1 MDIKLDET
9 AWAGKERLRL
19 ALMANA
25 SAEVIERQLVQ
36 PDGMCITIA
45 TRIRSEADLSE
56 AFGSD
61 PQRNALRVAYQRAQ
75 ECHDRLQRDDSGTRD
90 VPPPAGLNG
99 LDAIRAT
106 RSEPTLACLATAVL
120 SRRNLAP
127 VKYIFASYQLSGREQ
142 GISWCYF
149 MSEGCF
155 SLLQQFVQRRWYMN
169 DVFLEYARAHSAP
182 SFSDQIE
189 IRSAGQRQA
198 FEAFAAA
205 GFAAGVVWPARTAGE
220 SFVAYLL
227 VAGTGDADGRLQLM
241 KKRHAFRVLAA
252 ELVEWRAE
260 ARARSATDEYRLT
273 PRDLEVLRMLNRGMA
288 AAPIAEALA
297 LSANQVHRRIYPEL
311 VQKLRVRH
319 ISAAAA
325 AARNLGVLVGS
336 AMPDRTGGNVS

>member
-1 MDIKLDET
+1 VDIKLDET

-19 ALMANA
+19 ALMANGG
-25 SAEVIERQLVQ
+25 AELIERQLVQ

-45 TRIRSEADLSE
+45 TRIHSRADLAE
-56 AFGSD
+56 AFESD
-61 PQRNALRVAYQRAQ
+61 PHRHALRVAYQHAQ
-75 ECHDRLQRDDSGTRD
+75 ECHDRLQRDDSEARD
-90 VPPPAGLNG
+90 ATPSAALNG

-106 RSEPTLACLATAVL
+106 RSEPTLACLAAAVL
-120 SRRNLAP
+120 SRRKRSP

-149 MSEGCF
+149 MSDGCF

-182 SFSDQIE
+182 VFSDQIE

-198 FEAFAAA
+198 FEAFAKA

-227 VAGTGDADGRLQLM
+227 VAGTGDAEGRLQLM
-241 KKRHAFRVLAA
+241 KRRHAFRVLAA
-252 ELVEWRAE
+252 ELVEWRAD

-273 PRDLEVLRMLNRGMA
+273 PRDLEVLRMLSRGMA
-288 AAPIAEALA
+288 AAPIAEALE

-319 ISAAAA
+319 ISEAAA
-325 AARNLGVLVGS
+325 AARNLGVLAGS
-336 AMPDRTGGNVS
+336 AAPERAGGKVA

>member
-19 ALMANA
+19 SLMANA
-25 SAEVIERQLVQ
+25 SAELIERQLLQ

-45 TRIRSEADLSE
+45 TRIRSGADLSE

-61 PQRNALRVAYQRAQ
+61 PHRHALRVAYQHAQ
-75 ECHDRLQRDDSGTRD
+75 ECHDRLPRNASSMHD
-90 VPPPAGLNG
+90 VTPFAGLNG

-106 RSEPTLACLATAVL
+106 RSEPTLAYLASAVL
-120 SRRNLAP
+120 SRRKPAP
-127 VKYIFASYQLSGREQ
+127 VKYIFASYQLSDREQ
-142 GISWCYF
+142 GISWCHF

-189 IRSAGQRQA
+189 ICSAGQGQA
-198 FEAFAAA
+198 FEAFAGA

-227 VAGTGDADGRLQLM
+227 VAGAGDPEGRLQLM
-241 KKRHAFRVLAA
+241 KRRHAFRVLAA
-252 ELVEWRAE
+252 ELVEWRAA
-260 ARARSATDEYRLT
+260 ARARSATDEYKLT
-273 PRDLEVLRMLNRGMA
+273 PRDLDVLRMLSRGLA
-288 AAPIAEALA
+288 AVPIAQALQV
-297 LSANQVHRRIYPEL
+297 SANQVHRRIYPEI

-319 ISAAAA
+319 ISEAAS
-325 AARNLGVLVGS
+325 AARALGVLTGR
-336 AMPDRTGGNVS
+336 AMPDHTSGNAS